1 MHLWLSPHDARV
13 RVLEA
18 QEELQY
24 GFARTPF
31 GNCFSLMEGSHLLAL
46 SFAESR
52 EEGIASLRKRWPTPD
67 LRPSSAADAVIARVF
82 ERPKATASLSLM
94 AIGTPF
100 QLTVWEYLCSIPEGR
115 TQTYGEVA
123 KAIGRPTAARAVG
136 RAVSANEIGI
146 LIPCHRVVAQGK
158 SGGRLG
164 GYRWGVERKKSLL
177 VWELSQKDPLE
188 MPF

>member
-13 RVLEA
+13 RALGT
-18 QEELQY
+18 QEELHY

-31 GNCFSLMEGSHLLAL
+31 GNCFSLMGGSHLLAL
-46 SFAESR
+46 SFTESR
-52 EEGIASLRKRWPTPD
+52 EEGIASLRKRWPTAD
-67 LRPSSAADAVIARVF
+67 LQPSTAADAVIAGIF
-82 ERPKATASLSLM
+82 AHPKATSSLSLM

-100 QLTVWEYLCSIPEGR
+100 QLTVWEYLCSIPEGK
-115 TQTYGEVA
+115 TLTYGEVA

-136 RAVSANEIGI
+136 RAVGANEIGI

-177 VWELSQKDPLE
+177 AWELSQKDPLE